1 MTWARPLLTA
11 DILLK
16 STSGG
21 ALLHQRQTSGP
32 RARQGLQRQRDDG
45 RRLTRPAR
53 DGSRRIGDPGSTL
66 RAPGPAPGAAKNQ
79 EFRQSG
85 RLRAA
90 LIPH

>member
-11 DILLK
+11 GILLK
-16 STSGG
+16 STGGG

-45 RRLTRPAR
+45 RRLTGQPAMGPTGASATR
-53 DGSRRIGDPGSTL
+53 GTL

-90 LIPH
+90 L